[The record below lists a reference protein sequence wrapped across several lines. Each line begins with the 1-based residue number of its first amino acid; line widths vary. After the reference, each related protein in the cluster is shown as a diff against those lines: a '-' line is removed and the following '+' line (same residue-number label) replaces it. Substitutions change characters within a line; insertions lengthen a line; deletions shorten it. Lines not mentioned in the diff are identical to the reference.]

1 MTSRG
6 RGARREGPQTPTQC
20 KSMCQLMTVL
30 PTDSLGKVL
39 GMLTHLKCSNYANC
53 SWKFNTAIGWF
64 ATHLHN
70 TTEHCVSYFHCDN
83 FMRHPDLRFGVA
95 LRCLMIDL
103 GKFAT
108 VFARLGSRPLW
119 INLNRKRWSL
129 VTRMSGDVVTLW
141 HVTLFRLLNCF
152 LKEQLNI
159 VKQHC
164 CLHYEVHIS

>member
-1 MTSRG
+1 MPVSGT
-6 RGARREGPQTPTQC
+6 
-20 KSMCQLMTVL
+20 
-30 PTDSLGKVL
+30 
-39 GMLTHLKCSNYANC
+39 
-53 SWKFNTAIGWF
+53 WKFNTATGWF
-64 ATHLHN
+64 ATHLNN

-108 VFARLGSRPLW
+108 VFARLRSHPLL

-164 CLHYEVHIS
+164 CLHISKRHCCLQTLSLFSWILSSSQSIVFLAWFALNCIDGVVAIWGDCCGI